1 MQRRVE
7 RTFRRLLAS
16 DLPDPRADL
25 LEGERIVAD
34 EVGVLLDERER
45 TLGGLAVALDRRRLS
60 PALGAVVLDRDVD
73 DVRPVLRL
81 PADHERLRE
90 VEANDLGADVHGA
103 QT

>member
-7 RTFRRLLAS
+7 RAFRRLLAS
-16 DLPDPRADL
+16 DLPDPCADL

-34 EVGVLLDERER
+34 EADVLLDERER
-45 TLGGLAVALDRRRLS
+45 TLGGLAVALDRRPLP
-60 PALGAVVLDRDVD
+60 PALGAVVPDRDVD

-81 PADHERLRE
+81 PADHERLRK